1 MFYIETVQENLVE
14 LNNGLFLFQPL
25 EYYIYAILLAVA
37 TFIFIVMAKFYKY
50 QHNGPYQNGDLPQG
64 DDDDELRDDG
74 EDSGLDHEDNANETK
89 AKINKGRFCWR
100 RGGRVVAVAVAV
112 FL

>member
-1 MFYIETVQENLVE
+1 
-14 LNNGLFLFQPL
+14 
-25 EYYIYAILLAVA
+25 
-37 TFIFIVMAKFYKY
+37 MAKFYKY

-74 EDSGLDHEDNANETK
+74 EDSGLDHEDNANETN

-100 RGGRVVAVAVAV
+100 RGGGLLLLLLLYFCDCKKRNFFNIMIVHPLGVM
-112 FL
+112 F